1 MLVWEGKSE
10 VPGTKSRKQEP
21 MTNRPTYG
29 VALGF
34 EPRPQRKE
42 RVCAAPILLS
52 KLDKSCFRKLF
63 QWSKHG
69 ISKQTNWSQFL
80 SPRRTHFF
88 LRHLVRETR
97 GSSHKDKRRGDLGKG
112 MNRDLLARPY
122 VSPNL
127 LASTADR
134 SFLDE
139 LNWNQQKLNVSKNRK
154 LKMKKQKIWNC
165 WQEAHAR
172 ALVDYKMYQ
181 KSLVFLCYQHLST
194 VSSSFR
200 FRYRP
205 QTPLSIVPSL

>member
-127 LASTADR
+127 ASIRRQILSRWT
-134 SFLDE
+134 E
-139 LNWNQQKLNVSKNRK
+139 LKSTKAKRIQ
-154 LKMKKQKIWNC
+154 KQKTEN
-165 WQEAHAR
+165 EKAENLKLLAR
-172 ALVDYKMYQ
+172 
-181 KSLVFLCYQHLST
+181 ST
-194 VSSSFR
+194 CSGPR
-200 FRYRP
+200 R
-205 QTPLSIVPSL
+205 L

>member
-1 MLVWEGKSE
+1 MAY
-10 VPGTKSRKQEP
+10 Q
-21 MTNRPTYG
+21 
-29 VALGF
+29 
-34 EPRPQRKE
+34 
-42 RVCAAPILLS
+42 
-52 KLDKSCFRKLF
+52 
-63 QWSKHG
+63 
-69 ISKQTNWSQFL
+69 SKQIDSSFF
-80 SPRRTHFF
+80 PRDEGIFSC
-88 LRHLVRETR
+88 VIWWGKR
-97 GSSHKDKRRGDLGKG
+97 GVPRSTHKDKRRGDLGKG

-127 LASTADR
+127 LASTADS

-172 ALVDYKMYQ
+172 ALVGYKMYQ
-181 KSLVFLCYQHLST
+181 KSLVFLCYQHLWT

-205 QTPLSIVPSL
+205 QTPLWIVLSL